1 MITRIRNQA
10 TKYAP
15 AKQSGVYIVEFAIVG
30 SLVLLVLFGSVEVSR
45 VFFTVNMLEEATRRG
60 ARVAAVCPV
69 DSPAIN
75 RAAIFNS
82 SGTGTASAI
91 LPNLTTANVEVQY
104 LDSAGVAV
112 TDYAGDEARYRAID
126 FVRVQIVNYQH
137 DMLIPGFIYS
147 FQTRGYA
154 TTIPRESLG
163 KYEDDQTSTC
173 T

>member
-1 MITRIRNQA
+1 MLT
-10 TKYAP
+10 
-15 AKQSGVYIVEFAIVG
+15 
-30 SLVLLVLFGSVEVSR
+30 VLFGAVEVSR
-45 VFFTVNMLEEATRRG
+45 VFFTVNMLEEGTRRG
-60 ARVAAVCPV
+60 ARVAAVCTV
-69 DSPAIN
+69 DNNAIA

-82 SGTGTASAI
+82 SGGSSSPI

-104 LDSAGVAV
+104 LDRAGVPV
-112 TDYAGDEARYRAID
+112 TDYASDATRYTAID
-126 FVRVQIVNYQH
+126 FVRVQIVDYQH

-163 KYEDDQTSTC
+163 KYEDDRTSTC